1 MIDPLSLSSRV
12 QVAALAPV
20 VSMRCL
26 VVPFKQGVGIQSR
39 LRHLRQRRACASP
52 LQRKIRE
59 HFMDKRLTYYILAGM
74 ALGVA
79 VGYAVHVGI
88 PQDNVWFGYLTKT
101 FKLLSD
107 IFLNLIKLLV
117 APLILSTIVVGITH
131 MGDSATL
138 GRIGFRAISWF
149 IFASFI
155 SIGLGL
161 MMVNIFQP
169 GIGAP
174 IDNVASAAASIGEV
188 KKLDFWEFILSIFP
202 KNALEALA
210 TNNILQILVFA
221 LFAGVALSALG
232 EKGAPLVR
240 GADALA
246 EMMLQITHYVM
257 RYAPIAVFG
266 ALAAVVA
273 KSGLAILGTY
283 LELVTEFYLSL
294 ALLWAILLSMG
305 AIFLGRRIWTLIRY
319 IREPML
325 IAFSTASSEAAL
337 PKLFEQLDRFG
348 VPRRISGFMLPMGYS
363 FNLDGSMMYMSFA
376 TLFIAQAYGIDLPI
390 GTQILILLTLMIS
403 SKGVAAV
410 PRASLVVITGTLAM
424 FDLPVEGVAL
434 ILAID
439 QFLDMGRTATNVVG
453 NAVAT
458 SVITKWEGKLE
469 EPDPEFMEHPHAPA
483 HTVHDGARGL
493 DLASDMVKDERS

>member
-1 MIDPLSLSSRV
+1 MD
-12 QVAALAPV
+12 
-20 VSMRCL
+20 
-26 VVPFKQGVGIQSR
+26 
-39 LRHLRQRRACASP
+39 
-52 LQRKIRE
+52 RK
-59 HFMDKRLTYYILAGM
+59 LTWYILAGM
-74 ALGVA
+74 ILGVV
-79 VGYAVHVGI
+79 VGYVVHVSL
-88 PQDNVWFGYLTKT
+88 PADHQWFGYLTNT

-117 APLILSTIVVGITH
+117 APLILSTIVVGIAH
-131 MGDSATL
+131 MGDSSAL
-138 GRIGFRAISWF
+138 GRIGFRAIAWF
-149 IFASFI
+149 ITASFI

-161 MMVNIFQP
+161 LMVNLFQP
-169 GIGAP
+169 GVGAP
-174 IDNVASAAASIGEV
+174 VDTVAAAASSIGEV

-202 KNALEALA
+202 KNAIEAMA
-210 TNNILQILVFA
+210 TNNILQILVFS

-240 GADALA
+240 GAEALA

-257 RYAPIAVFG
+257 RIAPIAVFG
-266 ALAAVVA
+266 ALAGVVA
-273 KSGLAILGTY
+273 KSGLAILQTY
-283 LELVTEFYLSL
+283 AELVLEFYLSL
-294 ALLWAILLSMG
+294 TILWAILLSIG

-348 VPRRISGFMLPMGYS
+348 VPRRISGFMLPLGYS

-376 TLFIAQAYGIDLPI
+376 TIFIAQAYNIPLDI

-458 SVITKWEGKLE
+458 SVITKWEGMLEVE
-469 EPDPEFMEHPHAPA
+469 EPEVDGYPKAPA
-483 HTVHDGARGL
+483 RTTHGGMRGL
-493 DLASDMVKDERS
+493 DLAEDMVEDERTTRPV

>member
-1 MIDPLSLSSRV
+1 
-12 QVAALAPV
+12 
-20 VSMRCL
+20 
-26 VVPFKQGVGIQSR
+26 
-39 LRHLRQRRACASP
+39 
-52 LQRKIRE
+52 
-59 HFMDKRLTYYILAGM
+59 MDKRLTLWILLGM
-74 ALGVA
+74 ILGVI
-79 VGYAVHVGI
+79 VGYVVH
-88 PQDNVWFGYLTKT
+88 DNVPADHVWFEYLTKT

-117 APLILSTIVVGITH
+117 APLILSTIVVGIAH
-131 MGDSATL
+131 MGDSSAL
-138 GRIGFRAISWF
+138 GRIGIRAISWF
-149 IFASFI
+149 IIASFI

-161 MMVNIFQP
+161 LMVNLFQP
-169 GIGAP
+169 GVGAP
-174 IDNVASAAASIGEV
+174 VDTVADAAAKIGEV

-202 KNALEALA
+202 KNAFEAMA
-210 TNNILQILVFA
+210 ANNILQILVFS

-257 RYAPIAVFG
+257 RYAPVAVFG
-266 ALAAVVA
+266 ALAGVVA
-273 KSGLAILGTY
+273 KSGLEILGTY
-283 LELVTEFYLSL
+283 ATLIAEFYFSL
-294 ALLWAILLSMG
+294 GILWVILLSIG
-305 AIFLGRRIWTLIRY
+305 ALFLGKRIWTLIRY

-348 VPRRISGFMLPMGYS
+348 VPRRISGFMLPLGYS

-376 TLFIAQAYGIDLPI
+376 TIFIAQAYGIELSI
-390 GTQILILLTLMIS
+390 ATQILILLTLMIS

-458 SVITKWEGKLE
+458 SVITKWEGMLEVE
-469 EPDPEFMEHPHAPA
+469 EPEYLEHPHAPA
-483 HTVHDGARGL
+483 HTAAAGKAGL
-493 DLASDMVKDERS
+493 ELAEDMVEDKRK